1 MVAPANLEIDDCNI
15 AYAKSVDAESPA
27 DAVAGL
33 RELASSGAHN
43 PVRALAEKARAEGK
57 GQRLRGHVVVDGA
70 RRLFEINEE
79 PLDGTGRLT
88 GFAVDLTEVEDAEG
102 ELRRHVAAHG
112 EVLEKLGTAIVIYG
126 PDRRV
131 KFFNRAYASLW
142 NFDENWLE
150 SGPELG
156 EVLEAMREARLL
168 PETADFPAFKATR
181 MKQFT
186 SLIEPVEELV
196 HVPDGTTLR
205 QVITPHPMGGLLYTY
220 EDVTDRLVLERSYNT
235 LIDVQRETLDNLAE
249 GVAVFGGDGRLKLS
263 NPVFGSMWN
272 LTLEFIGSEPHIAEV
287 VEAMKALAASEA
299 EWPAFR
305 QSWIEMVTGREE
317 RTGRINRTD
326 SRYVEYGLLPLP
338 DGGMLARYLDVT
350 DSSRVERAL
359 RDRTEALEHADRLK
373 SEFIANVS
381 YELRTPLNTII
392 GFTEILN
399 NEYFGPLT
407 GRQKEYSEGILEASQ
422 SACSR

>member
-1 MVAPANLEIDDCNI
+1 MSWTATIVLGGVALVAAAFAFILAARLRRANTSAKRREFMAAGTGAALAASGAGVLIWPRENDEASAAEPVTAAGLGRLFGSADGRPPAYHEIRSYFAAGSAAALDEALERLRSQARGFQLTLHDRSGRPSWAAVGLRAGIADGEADILTLRDIREEASVEASLRAELSRMRGMLDALPIPVWSRRANLEIDDCNI

-142 NFDENWLE
+142 SFGEDWLE

-168 PETADFPAFKATR
+168 PETADFPAFAR
-181 MKQFT
+181 A
-186 SLIEPVEELV
+186 SSIP
-196 HVPDGTTLR
+196 
-205 QVITPHPMGGLLYTY
+205 PHM
-220 EDVTDRLVLERSYNT
+220 
-235 LIDVQRETLDNLAE
+235 
-249 GVAVFGGDGRLKLS
+249 
-263 NPVFGSMWN
+263 
-272 LTLEFIGSEPHIAEV
+272 
-287 VEAMKALAASEA
+287 
-299 EWPAFR
+299 
-305 QSWIEMVTGREE
+305 
-317 RTGRINRTD
+317 
-326 SRYVEYGLLPLP
+326 
-338 DGGMLARYLDVT
+338 
-350 DSSRVERAL
+350 
-359 RDRTEALEHADRLK
+359 
-373 SEFIANVS
+373 
-381 YELRTPLNTII
+381 
-392 GFTEILN
+392 
-399 NEYFGPLT
+399 
-407 GRQKEYSEGILEASQ
+407 
-422 SACSR
+422 